1 MQLTV
6 QIELMLVF
14 NPGMLQNILFLS
26 QPLYKSL
33 IAHKLV
39 IDKQHL
45 YISRSF
51 QGRIFFRKCIRSTF
65 KRRHHPPSSSFKMPS
80 TTSKF
85 TCPTQSASFAI
96 SDRNSSISLL
106 AMAVPKPSLSI
117 SWLSE
122 EGDAKIIPIT
132 SPRLLMTGPPLL
144 PPFTLALIRYVLKG
158 VGYGFSDAAM
168 SPVVERRYSDRSPAT
183 RARKALSTLK

>member
-1 MQLTV
+1 MYRKTLRPRISEKRPEIRAVVYRSDGSVIIRRSIQETC
-6 QIELMLVF
+6 IDR
-14 NPGMLQNILFLS
+14 G
-26 QPLYKSL
+26 
-33 IAHKLV
+33 IAHRARGGPLLLSKV
-39 IDKQHL
+39 YPSD
-45 YISRSF
+45 F
-51 QGRIFFRKCIRSTF
+51 QT
-65 KRRHHPPSSSFKMPS
+65 RHHPPSSSFKMPS

-122 EGDAKIIPIT
+122 EGDAEIIPIT

-144 PPFTLALIRYVLKG
+144 PPLILALIRYVLKG

-168 SPVVERRYSDRSPAT
+168 SPVVE
-183 RARKALSTLK
+183 